1 MWQKV
6 KQSSSLFGLVLF
18 IMLIGM
24 IVLLFIGST
33 RLIDLNS
40 EIAKNPSVYEL
51 SNYLKSYKIHFGE
64 SNCGSEELCE
74 TKVNYNDDNWTNCNE
89 GNTAFRKVDGYKPEG
104 GKVIYRLNF
113 TTPEDLFNSKAA
125 IAVSLLY
132 IDLKSFRVF
141 VNGTEISDVDGKLL
155 INHAGII
162 NLPRKYIGADKRV
175 VLTILGQYQRDNTG
189 ISHVWKNLIGERKI
203 LEISYL
209 SYERA
214 TNTYYL
220 MFICLKLGI
229 LAIFILLF
237 LFSETQIFLKYFI
250 IYCIGVTFD
259 AFFFVELFPAILRI
273 PEIQFYAVFNLQLF
287 GFFALWFLIESI
299 LESESATQRL
309 VFGFFTVMLNL
320 GIFLRFH
327 SNTKINTKTL
337 RDMHAFMLGYILVT
351 IVYLLIKKYYST
363 NKEKPTFST
372 IRHLLIG
379 FGLYLFAYLVLFL
392 IESQTLNF
400 RQPID
405 VVFFLWVSYM
415 TVREFGANQ
424 VKIRDQDMLL
434 KKQQLDVELGQATA
448 RIAHDL
454 RKPFQNLKIL
464 VEAFNYQKECDS
476 VSVKPKENLEDK
488 IQCILP
494 SIDFAE
500 GLIEGVLDRKRA
512 HILQLKK
519 INVVELL
526 DRVKNIHFQSDVKKN
541 INFSVSNKTDG
552 SLLVDFNKLNSVFQN
567 LLNNAE
573 EAMCKQVVK
582 HIWIESNSFINSIG
596 QTKCRII
603 IGNSGPPIPQ
613 DILTQLFI
621 RQISYGKEN
630 GTGIGLNATKE
641 IVESHQGEIAVR
653 NLSRNRGVEFELIFS
668 LYPPVYQEAL
678 PTRIDNNVT
687 DLANNDSKIKIK
699 EIKKIALI
707 DDDELI
713 HMAWRLCWPKEMIKQ
728 YLSPEEFLQDLEA
741 KKINTSEFDIIITD
755 FYFKAENLFNG
766 VTLAKQLQSIGCR
779 NILLTSGI
787 DKDSLTKIEQSY
799 FLDIIGKEILKPS
812 QMHERFVECKVKIL

>member
-1 MWQKV
+1 
-6 KQSSSLFGLVLF
+6 
-18 IMLIGM
+18 M
-24 IVLLFIGST
+24 IVLLFIGSN

-51 SNYLKSYKIHFGE
+51 NNYLKSYKIHFGE
-64 SNCGSEELCE
+64 INCGKEELCE
-74 TKVNYNDDNWTNCNE
+74 TKINFSDKNWTDCNE

-104 GKVIYRLNF
+104 GKVSYRLDF
-113 TTPEDLFNSKAA
+113 TIPENLFNTDAA
-125 IAVSLLY
+125 IAVSLVY

-155 INHAGII
+155 INQAGII
-162 NLPRKYIGADKRV
+162 NIPRKYIGADKRV
-175 VLTILGQYQRDNTG
+175 VLTILGRYQRDNTG

-209 SYERA
+209 SYERK

-299 LESESATQRL
+299 LESESIAQRI
-309 VFGFFTVMLNL
+309 VFAIFTGLLNL
-320 GIFLRFH
+320 AIFLRFH
-327 SNTKINTKTL
+327 SNTAINTKTL

-363 NKEKPTFST
+363 SKEKPILITV
-372 IRHLLIG
+372 RHLLIG
-379 FGLYLFAYLVLFL
+379 FGLYLFAYITVYL
-392 IESQTLNF
+392 IKLQTLNF

-424 VKIRDQDMLL
+424 VKIRDQDILL

-448 RIAHDL
+448 KIAHDL

-464 VEAFNYQKECDS
+464 IEAFNYQKECDS
-476 VSVKPKENLEDK
+476 VSLKPKENLEDK
-488 IQCILP
+488 IQSILP

-500 GLIEGVLDRKRA
+500 GLIEGVLDRKRVS
-512 HILQLKK
+512 ILQLKK

-526 DRVKNIHFQSDVKKN
+526 DRVKNIHFESQTKTN
-541 INFSVSNKTDG
+541 INFSISNKTDG

-573 EAMCKQVVK
+573 EAMGKQAVK
-582 HIWIESNSFINSIG
+582 NIWIESNSFTNSIG

-630 GTGIGLNATKE
+630 GTGIGLSATKE

-653 NLSRNRGVEFELIFS
+653 NLSRNRGVEFEMNFS
-668 LYPPVYQEAL
+668 LYPPVSQEAL
-678 PTRIDNNVT
+678 PARVVNNMT

-699 EIKKIALI
+699 EIKKIVLI

-728 YLSPEEFLQDLEA
+728 YFSPEEFLHDLNS
-741 KKINTSEFDIIITD
+741 KKLSSSEFDIIITD
-755 FYFKAENLFNG
+755 YYFKAENLLNG
-766 VTLAKQLQSIGCR
+766 VTLAKQLHSIGFR
-779 NILLTSGI
+779 NILLSSGI
-787 DKDSLTKIEQSY
+787 DKDSLSKVEQNY
-799 FLDIIGKEILKPS
+799 FLDIIGKEILKPL
-812 QMHERFVECKVKIL
+812 QMHERFVE